1 MPRVLLLILSLAVVV
16 QIVAEEE
23 LKQTLLQHVETL

>member
-1 MPRVLLLILSLAVVV
+1 MPWVLLLILSLAVVV